1 MRIPRGALRRSRVV
15 DDPGDVLRTVL
26 DEELTGYVVFEP
38 QDALLLG
45 EATRGIVT
53 FEDGVPVLAY
63 DTERDCGGQAGLEG
77 FAVTGPNR
85 VSVHVVDADALSEAH
100 ETDEFRIPP
109 GEPARVLAGDE
120 RLATETAEVAPES
133 RREAGRSQSAVEAF
147 LANEDA
153 IEEIRSE
160 AREEARARAA
170 EWGLD
175 DVLEDDETRSV
186 ETPSIDTGTES
197 R

>member
-1 MRIPRGALRRSRVV
+1 MRIPRGALLRSRVV
-15 DDPGDVLRTVL
+15 DDPSEVLRSVL
-26 DEELTGYVVFEP
+26 DERLTGYVVFEP

-45 EATRGIVT
+45 ETTRGVIT

-63 DTERDCGGQAGLEG
+63 DTERERGGRTGLEG

-85 VSVHVVDADALSEAH
+85 VAVHAVDADALADAH

-120 RLATETAEVAPES
+120 RLGARTTDAAPAS
-133 RREAGRSQSAVEAF
+133 RRNEGQSQSAVEAF
-147 LANEDA
+147 LADADA
-153 IEEIRSE
+153 IAEIR
-160 AREEARARAA
+160 AEARAEARSRAEA
-170 EWGLD
+170 WGLD
-175 DVLEDDETRSV
+175 EVLVDEQPDGGGARS
-186 ETPSIDTGTES
+186 

>member
-1 MRIPRGALRRSRVV
+1 MRIPRGALLRSRVV

-45 EATRGIVT
+45 EATRGVVT
-53 FEDGVPVLAY
+53 FEEGIPVLAY
-63 DTERDCGGQAGLEG
+63 DTERDRGGRDGLEG

-85 VSVHVVDADALSEAH
+85 VAVHAVDSEELSDAH
-100 ETDEFRIPP
+100 ETTEFRVPP

-120 RLATETAEVAPES
+120 RLATETTDAAPEP
-133 RREAGRSQSAVEAF
+133 RREEGRDQSAVEAF
-147 LANEDA
+147 LADEDA
-153 IEEIRSE
+153 IEAIRSE
-160 AREEARARAA
+160 ARDEARARAA

-175 DVLEDDETRSV
+175 DVLED
-186 ETPSIDTGTES
+186 
-197 R
+197 